1 MVHRWTRLLCV
12 QHHHVVYPKPM
23 LPPHLHSSSSK
34 VLQILVLFLRRQL
47 KHHHTL
53 ILILTL
59 TLTHTRIRTRICINT
74 PRNLILI
81 HTRILMFRFILSRLH
96 RYTMLNLITLS
107 LMIQLVVP
115 SAKSKNTPLKM
126 SKPGGSVMDGPLP
139 TILQAVPCGND
150 RRMEIW
156 SI

>member
-1 MVHRWTRLLCV
+1 MVHQWTRLLCV
-12 QHHHVVYPKPM
+12 QHHRVVYPKPM
-23 LPPHLHSSSSK
+23 LLPHLHSSSSK
-34 VLQILVLFLRRQL
+34 VLQTLVLFLRRHL
-47 KHHHTL
+47 KHHLTL
-53 ILILTL
+53 ILMLTL
-59 TLTHTRIRTRICINT
+59 IHTRIRTRICINT

-96 RYTMLNLITLS
+96 RYTTLNLIILS
-107 LMIQLVVP
+107 LMIQLVAP
-115 SAKSKNTPLKM
+115 SVKSKNTRLKM